1 MECKEYFYMFNIEV
15 LEKMGV
21 DIKEILENLYGVGVE
36 FFNEKVVKFKGND
49 KEVEILKVLKEVFI
63 W

>member
-1 MECKEYFYMFNIEV
+1 MECKNQSYTLNLNA

-21 DIKEILENLYGVGVE
+21 DIKETLENLWGLKVE
-36 FFNEKVVKFKGND
+36 FFNEKVVKFKEND
-49 KEVEILKVLKEVFI
+49 KEIEILKALKEALI

>member
-1 MECKEYFYMFNIEV
+1 MECKNEFYMFNIEA

-21 DIKEILENLYGVGVE
+21 DIKEILENLWGVGVE

-49 KEVEILKVLKEVFI
+49 KEVEILKVLKEAFI

>member
-1 MECKEYFYMFNIEV
+1 MECKEYFYMFNIEA

-49 KEVEILKVLKEVFI
+49 KEVEILKVLKEAFI